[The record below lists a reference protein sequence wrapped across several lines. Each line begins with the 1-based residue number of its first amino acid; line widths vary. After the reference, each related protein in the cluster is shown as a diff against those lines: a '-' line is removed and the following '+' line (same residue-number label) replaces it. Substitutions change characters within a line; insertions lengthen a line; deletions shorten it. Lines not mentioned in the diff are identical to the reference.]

1 MVIING
7 IKATLED
14 LRRLFEDITKGKT
27 KTTYKRIIKN
37 KLYINTL

>member
-7 IKATLED
+7 IKANLED
-14 LRRLFEDITKGKT
+14 LRRLAEDLQKGKT

-37 KLYINTL
+37 KLIINTL